1 MSQLNNTLNKYLSL
15 EKLISKLPKWK
26 KKGSVVFTNGCFD
39 ILHPGHLYYLEK
51 ASKLGHMLIVGLNT
65 DESIKRLKGIGRPIN
80 NEQTRIKMLANL
92 AIVDAIVL
100 FEEDTPYELIKH
112 IIPDVLVKGSDYR
125 VEEIVGHDIVLKN
138 GGCVKTIDLLDG
150 YSTTSIIQKIQNGED

>member
-51 ASKLGHMLIVGLNT
+51 ASKLGHVLIIGLNT
-65 DESIKRLKGIGRPIN
+65 DESIKRLKGKGRPIN
-80 NEQTRIKMLANL
+80 NEQTRIEMLANL

-100 FEEDTPYELIKH
+100 FEEDTPYELIKY
-112 IIPDVLVKGSDYR
+112 INPDILVKGSDYLI
-125 VEEIVGHDIVLKN
+125 EEIVGHDIVLKN
-138 GGCVKTIDLLDG
+138 GGSVIPIDLLEG
-150 YSTTSIIQKIQNGED
+150 YSSTRIIEKIQNGED

>member
-39 ILHPGHLYYLEK
+39 ILHPGHLYFLEK

-92 AIVDAIVL
+92 AVVDAIVL

-125 VEEIVGHDIVLKN
+125 IEEIVGHDIVLKN
-138 GGCVKTIDLLDG
+138 GGYVKTIDLLDG